1 VLRQLGY
8 REGVRLQTR
17 ILDVDFKNDA
27 SDDGTRFGLGRELFR
42 GAQHDPAVDR
52 LPTGSIAPPELPH
65 FPSIPA
71 FVFDEASVLYAAPL
85 CTAMRILSAGR

>member
-27 SDDGTRFGLGRELFR
+27 SDDGTRFSFGRELFR
-42 GAQHDPAVDR
+42 SAQHDPAVD
-52 LPTGSIAPPELPH
+52 L
-65 FPSIPA
+65 SIPKMLSGANA
-71 FVFDEASVLYAAPL
+71 FGISDIQEAY
-85 CTAMRILSAGR
+85 